1 MSANRPIGS
10 RSALIVSV
18 YPISTHCVVGRSVR
32 KCSEIVGSATET
44 LPMSDT
50 DANSPI
56 ASARKAQY
64 R

>member
-10 RSALIVSV
+10 SSALIVSV
-18 YPISTHCVVGRSVR
+18 YPISTHCVVGRAVW
-32 KCSEIVGSATET
+32 KCSEMFGRATAM

-50 DANSPI
+50 DVNSPI
-56 ASARKAQY
+56 ASAKNAQY